1 RNQSTGFSGEGL
13 CAPRSDGERARQS
26 RVTQGHLEMGEAGLG
41 GREGTPERRAPG
53 QVVRANLRPKD
64 HLSGGCIASETC
76 EWMNREGLKSYK
88 CSFRYHSC
96 LGGPTGASAGFAS
109 QGRQRSCGHR
119 FRGARAPGGRAK
131 RLGPNWARGG
141 EHAARGAAFP
151 A

>member
-64 HLSGGCIASETC
+64 HLSGGCIASDRQEHPLALPRKAGSGVAGT
-76 EWMNREGLKSYK
+76 GS
-88 CSFRYHSC
+88 
-96 LGGPTGASAGFAS
+96 GGPVHLVA
-109 QGRQRSCGHR
+109 
-119 FRGARAPGGRAK
+119 
-131 RLGPNWARGG
+131 GPNGLVPTGPEEVNMPQEVPRSLPEGYKPVWG
-141 EHAARGAAFP
+141 
-151 A
+151 